1 MLTELRVKDL
11 AVIADV
17 TIPLRAGLNVLTG
30 ETGAGKSML
39 VDALALLLGERAS
52 GDLVRPGADR
62 AVVEAVFEIGKDAEL
77 ARTADEL
84 GVDLGDEGL
93 VVRREISAG
102 GQNRAW
108 ANGSPTTVAA
118 LGKLGSFLVDL
129 HGQHEAQSLLRP
141 AAQRDILDAFGGA
154 EAERRR
160 VRVGFDTA
168 EELRQREADLA
179 RRRDDIGKR
188 ADYLRHVLKEITSAQ
203 IKPGEDESLES
214 EARRLGHAEE
224 LTRLAALLADLL
236 EGDDERGA
244 VPALG
249 AADKA
254 LTALERID
262 PDTAKWREM
271 LDAATAQVDEV
282 ARAARDYASGVELD
296 PERLGEVERRRDLL
310 YRLRQKYGAT
320 VEQILETGDGAK
332 KELDTLDTAD
342 DDLATLSERRATVE
356 RELQDACAALTK
368 KRRAAST
375 RLSRAVEDMLPG
387 LGLPGG
393 KFSVEIKPLES
404 ATGSGA
410 DQVAFL
416 VQLNVGLEP
425 RPLAQVA
432 SGGELSRLM
441 LALKVVLA
449 EHDAVPTL
457 VFDEVDSGVGA
468 EVGAQVAEAL
478 AKVGESRQVLVI
490 THLAQIAARA
500 RHHVKVTKAPKQGV
514 ATADV
519 SVLDAGERVEEVARL
534 LGGGKDPALR
544 RHAEELLS
552 RRVPA

>member
-17 TIPLRAGLNVLTG
+17 TIPLKPGLNVLTG

-39 VDALALLLGERAS
+39 IDALALLLGERAS

-62 AVVEAVFEIGKDAEL
+62 AVVEAVFELRRNADL

-93 VVRREISAG
+93 VVRREITAEG
-102 GQNRAW
+102 RNRAW

-154 EAERRR
+154 SPERRR
-160 VRVGFDTA
+160 VRVGFETA
-168 EELRQREADLA
+168 EELRQRESELT
-179 RRRDDIGKR
+179 RRRDDIRKR
-188 ADYLRHVLKEITSAQ
+188 ADYLRHVVKEIGGAQ
-203 IKPGEDESLES
+203 VKAGEDESLES
-214 EARRLGHAEE
+214 EARRLSHAEE
-224 LTRLAALLADLL
+224 LTRLAAQLAELL

-244 VPALG
+244 LPALG

-254 LTALERID
+254 LTHLERID
-262 PDTAKWREM
+262 PETARWREM
-271 LDAATAQVDEV
+271 LDAATAQVDEL
-282 ARAARDYASGVELD
+282 ARTARDYAGAVELD
-296 PERLGEVERRRDLL
+296 PGRLAEVERRRDLL

-320 VEQILETGDGAK
+320 VDQILETGEAAR

-342 DDLATLSERRATVE
+342 GDLSALAERRATVE
-356 RELQDACAALTK
+356 RELEEACAALTR
-368 KRRAAST
+368 KRRAAAS
-375 RLSRAVEDMLPG
+375 RLSRAVEELLPG

-393 KFSVEIKPLES
+393 KFLVEVKPLES
-404 ATGSGA
+404 PTGSGS
-410 DQVAFL
+410 DQVAFQ
-416 VQLNVGLEP
+416 VQLNVGLDA

-449 EHDAVPTL
+449 AHDAVPTL
-457 VFDEVDSGVGA
+457 VFDEVDQGVGA
-468 EVGAQVAEAL
+468 EVGIQVAEAL
-478 AKVGESRQVLVI
+478 GKVGESRQVLVI

-500 RHHVKVTKAPKQGV
+500 NHHLGVSKRPRKGV

-519 SVLDAGERVEEVARL
+519 SVLGRDERVEEVARL
-534 LGGGKDPALR
+534 LGGAKDPALR
-544 RHAEELLS
+544 KHAEELLS
-552 RRVPA
+552 RGVPA